1 MGVKLTLDKKLF
13 TKLTENLPSIPQE
26 MQQVAEKAIRESGGI
41 LEKGLREQVT
51 NDDILSVRAKKRLI
65 HTLRPTEIMDSTV
78 IKVKG
83 ELGWKFDNTDNPKT
97 DDGRLSQYLNYG
109 TVERYTKD
117 GRHTGKI
124 TGAQFLNRALRKK
137 TKQMKTKQKDI
148 IESYIKTLFEE

>member
-13 TKLTENLPSIPQE
+13 SNLTQNLPSIPRE

-51 NDDILSVRAKKRLI
+51 NDDVLSVRAKKRLI
-65 HTLRPTEIMDSTV
+65 RTLRPTEIIDSTV

-83 ELGWKFDNTDNPKT
+83 ELGWEFDNSDNPKT

-109 TVERYTKD
+109 TVDRYTKD
-117 GRHTGKI
+117 GRYTGKI

-137 TKQMKTKQKDI
+137 AKQVKTKQKEI
-148 IESYIKTLFEE
+148 IESYIKTLFME